1 MIKSNHINQIE
12 KSAMMVIWPPYLY
25 VYSKSSFT
33 QPMENDF
40 HPQCLDTLEINLKK
54 GVRTFSNMEK
64 TINQNF
70 TYSYF

>member
-1 MIKSNHINQIE
+1 MIKSNHVNQIE

-40 HPQCLDTLEINLKK
+40 HPQCLDTLEINKK
-54 GVRTFSNMEK
+54 KE
-64 TINQNF
+64 
-70 TYSYF
+70 